1 MESPAHRNAEPS
13 PVLRPPR
20 RTQYQFLKCSQVAQL
35 RPARNLAFL
44 LDWCRPGGS
53 DSLWQKR
60 CERAERHLE
69 SRRSEGPDSA
79 LCSVSLQEKW
89 DHAEGIRFP
98 EAAISACIRAHALR
112 HPWTAK
118 LQMWREGCTD
128 QFLTEAED
136 LEKDRGLPRNPL
148 LRRRSRRIP
157 EQPLHLH
164 RLQGRDRL
172 RSSRELRERSRSR
185 RRVSL
190 QGQSSRSRR
199 HSSEQGRQVLE
210 LEAAPWSARGVELR
224 AQLRRVASGRD
235 GAGAARPSQ
244 AGAGPMAPG
253 ELDVR
258 TSPGLET
265 SRAATARNVQNLKF
279 CGVNPEGGRDW

>member
-1 MESPAHRNAEPS
+1 MESTVHRNAEAS
-13 PVLRPPR
+13 PVSQPPW
-20 RTQYQFLKCSQVAQL
+20 RTQYQFLKYSQVAQL
-35 RPARNLAFL
+35 RPAKYLAFL

-69 SRRSEGPDSA
+69 SLRSEGPDSA
-79 LCSVSLQEKW
+79 LCSVSVQEKW

-98 EAAISACIRAHALR
+98 EAAISACIRVHALR
-112 HPWTAK
+112 HPLTAK

-128 QFLTEAED
+128 QFLTEVED
-136 LEKDRGLPRNPL
+136 PVEDRGLPRNPSH
-148 LRRRSRRIP
+148 RRRSRRIP

-164 RLQGRDRL
+164 RQPGRDRL
-172 RSSRELRERSRSR
+172 RSSRELRERSRSL

-190 QGQSSRSRR
+190 QGRSSRSRR
-199 HSSEQGRQVLE
+199 HSSELGRRDQKQ
-210 LEAAPWSARGVELR
+210 EAAPWSARGVELR
-224 AQLRRVASGRD
+224 ARLRRVASGRD
-235 GAGAARPSQ
+235 GAGAALPS
-244 AGAGPMAPG
+244 GAGPEAPR

-265 SRAATARNVQNLKF
+265 SRAATARN
-279 CGVNPEGGRDW
+279 E